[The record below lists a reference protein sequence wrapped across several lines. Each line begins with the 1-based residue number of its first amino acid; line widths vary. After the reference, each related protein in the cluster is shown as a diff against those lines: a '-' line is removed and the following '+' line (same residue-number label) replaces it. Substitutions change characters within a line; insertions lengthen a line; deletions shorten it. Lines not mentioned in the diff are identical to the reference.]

1 LRTPTSLP
9 RLLDWAVDRLTLVN
23 LGKHLG
29 MFREKVYCE
38 VRDGSEIVTR
48 LFARLDEY
56 ADRTK
61 SG

>member
-1 LRTPTSLP
+1 MHDKL
-9 RLLDWAVDRLTLVN
+9 AALVN